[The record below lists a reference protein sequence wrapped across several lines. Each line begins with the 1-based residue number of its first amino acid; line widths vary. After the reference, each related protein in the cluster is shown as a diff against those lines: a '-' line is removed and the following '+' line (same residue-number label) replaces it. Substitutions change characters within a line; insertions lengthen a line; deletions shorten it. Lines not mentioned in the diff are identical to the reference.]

1 VVKMFESA
9 KAIIAHREEQNEP
22 IVQKDIDYIAK
33 TCASEIMK
41 VIDDVYKNK
50 KEVKKVSE

>member
-1 VVKMFESA
+1 MFESA